1 MTGGGSKRRRG
12 SGQSRADN
20 DETGNEN
27 PVEKIESRS
36 GDVRARTRLCTTRFG
51 SPFSL
56 SLFLPSPVRS
66 PPTSF
71 SLPLFSLVPFTSA
84 PPFPPLLSPPCAP
97 PPPPWTPPPGGTALR
112 SLRPGPTPR
121 ACTHTHTRTRTH
133 AHTYTYTRARAHICM
148 HICTHVLTHM
158 HTRVH
163 ASPLRRI
170 FTVPLLCL
178 RIFG

>member
-20 DETGNEN
+20 HETGNEN

-36 GDVRARTRLCTTRFG
+36 GDVRARARLCATRFG

-97 PPPPWTPPPGGTALR
+97 PPPRGLPLQGALPCVAFA
-112 SLRPGPTPR
+112 LAPHR
-121 ACTHTHTRTRTH
+121 APAHTRTRAHGRTHTRTHTH
-133 AHTYTYTRARAHICM
+133 VRAHICM

>member
-12 SGQSRADN
+12 SGQSRAHN

-36 GDVRARTRLCTTRFG
+36 GDVRARAHACARLASVPRF
-51 SPFSL
+51 L
-56 SLFLPSPVRS
+56 YRS
-66 PPTSF
+66 FFPAP
-71 SLPLFSLVPFTSA
+71 SA
-84 PPFPPLLSPPCAP
+84 PPQPPFRYLCSLWSLSPPLPLSLPFCPLPVPLPLLRGLPLQGALPCVAFALAP
-97 PPPPWTPPPGGTALR
+97 HLAPAHTRT
-112 SLRPGPTPR
+112 R
-121 ACTHTHTRTRTH
+121 AHGRTHTRTHTH
-133 AHTYTYTRARAHICM
+133 VRAHICM